1 MRALFYG
8 SVLALSVGFAAL
20 AQDAASQPV
29 NPPSASAPPASDAS
43 ATASTSTF
51 KTGMVV
57 KDSAGFTVGTIARVR
72 KAADG
77 TASVSIAVD
86 GKMVNLPGASLSL
99 SPSGKQAVSSMT
111 KAEIK
116 AAPRTPG

>member
-8 SVLALSVGFAAL
+8 TVLALSFGCAAL
-20 AQDAASQPV
+20 AQ
-29 NPPSASAPPASDAS
+29 NPTANTPPASDAY
-43 ATASTSTF
+43 ATAPTSMV

-57 KDSAGFTVGTIARVR
+57 KDSAGATIGNITSIR

-77 TASVSIAVD
+77 TATVAIAVD
-86 GKMVNLPGASLSL
+86 GKMVHLPGSALSL

-116 AAPRTPG
+116 AAPRPPG